1 MLSRREAFH
10 QESLPIDD
18 MVGTL
23 AIAGQTLS
31 HLDCSCCR
39 GLARRSDPFHGIRRL
54 QNNSRL
60 EVENVCQ
67 QHHFD
72 CCRVSGEFLQI
83 KLKVKSVSFAFL
95 VLAFLCSV

>member
-1 MLSRREAFH
+1 
-10 QESLPIDD
+10 

-39 GLARRSDPFHGIRRL
+39 GLARRSDPFHGRGLACVDRLLGIRRL